1 MFENVDLSGL
11 DKLLEDYVDS
21 LEEMRNLTWTV
32 LVCRYKEYN
41 LEDSLEYSYGIIKDK
56 SKDKFIE
63 MYEEYDYI
71 GYQNFVLKYGDG
83 RRWV

>member
-32 LVCRYKEYN
+32 LVCRYKDYN
-41 LEDSLEYSYGIIKDK
+41 LEDALEYANGIIKDK

-63 MYEEYDYI
+63 MYGEYDDI

-83 RRWV
+83 GR

>member
-41 LEDSLEYSYGIIKDK
+41 LEDSLEYSYGIIKTK
-56 SKDKFIE
+56 VKT
-63 MYEEYDYI
+63 
-71 GYQNFVLKYGDG
+71 NL
-83 RRWV
+83 